1 MVFRSAQEKKILA
14 IFDSF
19 QTLADKSE
27 IGKEIYVIGLITFLP
42 SQCLCLREIHIIK
55 ENSS

>member
-1 MVFRSAQEKKILA
+1 MVFRSTQGKKILA

-27 IGKEIYVIGLITFLP
+27 TGKEMCHQSAHIFTTSMV
-42 SQCLCLREIHIIK
+42 CLREIHMIK